1 MATNNESEFYASL
14 FRGPMDNVLDV
25 LSMLNL
31 IDIGLIIE
39 VDGEGRATVQT
50 SKTSSNI
57 PILLTN
63 VEIVYPGNNNGA
75 FTSSCAGCMG
85 LIFAPRTIIPDI
97 RDGKINATLP
107 EYNIS
112 GIKVLPIS
120 NGRKLSVNH
129 CFDADGSL
137 HIYTEKYSFDF
148 DVGGFDFNSVAGMF
162 LTVSKDNT
170 VTLYRRNKDSGILDF
185 KLSNEGITSKFT
197 NTKATSIYA
206 IDMLDTGVLSLS
218 HLQPQKN
225 DDPKSLNSVVIG
237 DDGQLTLTAGT
248 NDEGKPITTLS
259 VGTDG
264 SIGTEVKGEDATTTL
279 SVDAK
284 GAVTVEVKGGDTS
297 TTVTVTIG
305 TDGSVNIDA
314 GGDVTLKSGGDM
326 SLEASGDLSL
336 KGANIK
342 ASSTGAGG
350 TVNINNGNLEVS

>member
-148 DVGGFDFNSVAGMF
+148 DVNGFDFNSVAGMF

-206 IDMLDTGVLSLS
+206 IDMLDTGVLSFS
-218 HLQPQKN
+218 HLQPQKGG

-248 NDEGKPITTLS
+248 ND
-259 VGTDG
+259 
-264 SIGTEVKGEDATTTL
+264 KGDPVTTL

-284 GAVTVEVKGGDTS
+284 GAATVKVKGKDTS
-297 TTVTVTIG
+297 TTITVTIG
-305 TDGSVNIDA
+305 TDGSVSIDA

-336 KGANIK
+336 KGANII
-342 ASSTGAGG
+342 ANSTGAGG